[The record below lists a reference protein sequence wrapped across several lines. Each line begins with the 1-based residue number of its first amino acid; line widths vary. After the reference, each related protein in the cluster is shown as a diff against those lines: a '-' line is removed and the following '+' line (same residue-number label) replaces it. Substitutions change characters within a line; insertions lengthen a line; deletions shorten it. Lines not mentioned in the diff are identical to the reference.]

1 MATTVDISKVARL
14 PLRQC
19 SCLANY
25 HQLDYPAFFV
35 VAPSFVLLASCDV
48 PLEPSESMNSVS
60 TLGTLPQYEYIVMAW
75 LKVLCGFVTVSSVGG
90 EF

>member
-1 MATTVDISKVARL
+1 MATTVDISKVAQP
-14 PLRQC
+14 PLRQW

-25 HQLDYPAFFV
+25 YQLDYPAFVV
-35 VAPSFVLLASCDV
+35 VALSFVLLASCDV
-48 PLEPSESMNSVS
+48 PLEPAESMSSVS
-60 TLGTLPQYEYIVMAW
+60 TLGISPQCEYIIMAW

>member
-14 PLRQC
+14 PLRQWP
-19 SCLANY
+19 CLANY

-35 VAPSFVLLASCDV
+35 VRLSFVSLASCDV

-60 TLGTLPQYEYIVMAW
+60 TLGTLPKYEFIIMAL